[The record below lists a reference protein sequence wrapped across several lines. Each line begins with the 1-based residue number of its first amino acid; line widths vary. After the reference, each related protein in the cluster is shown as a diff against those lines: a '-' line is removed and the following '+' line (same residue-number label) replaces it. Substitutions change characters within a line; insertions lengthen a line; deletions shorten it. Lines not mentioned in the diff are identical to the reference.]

1 MPGWQSDRR
10 LNGKL
15 VNEGYDAQPAEG
27 NICLESE
34 GWEVH
39 YRNVEIKELP

>member
-1 MPGWQSDRR
+1 ML
-10 LNGKL
+10 LNGKI
-15 VNEGYDAQPAEG
+15 VNQGSGAKPSQG
-27 NICLESE
+27 NVCLQSE

>member
-1 MPGWQSDRR
+1 MRIR
-10 LNGKL
+10 
-15 VNEGYDAQPAEG
+15 AEG

-39 YRNVEIKELP
+39 YRNIEIKELS

>member
-1 MPGWQSDRR
+1 MTVM

-15 VNEGYDAQPAEG
+15 VNEGFDAKPAHG
-27 NICLESE
+27 NMGLQSE

-39 YRNVEIKELP
+39 YRNVAIKELP